1 MRKKTD
7 QSYLVKVNNAIS
19 QQREVML
26 IFFFYFILLSLFDN
40 EDINSNKMMVFYEF
54 CMNFLAFASEAL
66 EQNVLGNGGK

>member
-1 MRKKTD
+1 
-7 QSYLVKVNNAIS
+7 
-19 QQREVML
+19 ML

-40 EDINSNKMMVFYEF
+40 ENINSNKMMVFYEF